1 MAIDEL
7 TLLTWARIA
16 ANRRAQVINELFP
29 GGLADLNDYTAEEV
43 KDAVKN
49 FRSHPTPNQRFNVS
63 ANSTKKLVQLTLWVK
78 DRIRL
83 GQDAEFDDGTTQA
96 EFVSLIDEAQQ
107 RDKIRQERKKNAEG
121 LATMKIDP
129 PLKSSSGWDGWKD
142 SIKTA
147 LMLAYGSKGVPLL
160 YVIRTIPASTF
171 PVVPAGGVAQSWE
184 ELSIGAAP
192 LTGLDYDADRKTV
205 HLFLLNNISED
216 SDAHAYIHPLV
227 SRNNGR
233 LDWQA
238 LCERYENDATVQA
251 RVNQA
256 NKTWNMLVYKNE
268 RAMSFEAFSKKLT
281 KALQYF
287 VDAGRTKHDGDVID
301 WIWDHVQCGELSQHL
316 TALKVGQSLN
326 MRTSKQ
332 ILQELA
338 KEVPNLS
345 NASDF
350 KPRISEIQQGSGES
364 GGFTFDGSTP
374 SSGAYTSDG
383 KLYCGTYSPSRW
395 FSDDVKPFHDRIR
408 EHRDKEGRNST
419 KSKNANRKL
428 QELKAQNAQLKR
440 NLSAL
445 KSGGQ
450 NGDDDTAATEES
462 NDNAG
467 DAFGGKESMRKKSKD
482 NK

>member
-1 MAIDEL
+1 MAIADN
-7 TLLTWARIA
+7 TLLTWSRIA
-16 ANRRAQVINELFP
+16 ATRQAQVTNELFP

-49 FRSHPTPNQRFNVS
+49 FRSHPTANQRFNIS

-83 GQDAEFDDGTTQA
+83 GQAVEFDDGTTQA
-96 EFVSLIDEAQQ
+96 EFVSMIDESQQ
-107 RDKIRQERKKNAEG
+107 REKIRQERKKNAEG

-142 SIKTA
+142 SVKTA

-160 YVIRTIPASTF
+160 YVIRTSPL
-171 PVVPAGGVAQSWE
+171 PMVPGGIAPPWE
-184 ELSIGAAP
+184 ELAIVAAP

-216 SDAHAYIHPLV
+216 SDAHAYIHPLI
-227 SRNNGR
+227 SRNDGR
-233 LDWQA
+233 SDWQA
-238 LCERYENDATVQA
+238 LCERYENEATIQA

-256 NKTWNMLVYKNE
+256 NKTWDMLVYKNE

-287 VDAGRTKHDGDVID
+287 DNAGRPKHDGDVID
-301 WIWDHVQCGELSQHL
+301 WIWRHVQSAELSQHMS
-316 TALKVGQSLN
+316 ALKVGQSAHF
-326 MRTSKQ
+326 RTSKQ
-332 ILQELA
+332 ILQEIA

-345 NASDF
+345 KASNF
-350 KPRISEIQQGSGES
+350 EPRISEIQQGSDEPS
-364 GGFTFDGSTP
+364 GFTFDGDTP
-374 SSGAYTSDG
+374 RSGVHNSDG

-395 FSDDVKPFHDRIR
+395 FSDDVKPFHDQIR
-408 EHRDKEGRNST
+408 EHRDKQGPKNT
-419 KSKNANRKL
+419 KSRNANRKL
-428 QELKAQNAQLKR
+428 QQLQTQNAALKR

-445 KSGGQ
+445 KSGVQ
-450 NGDDDTAATEES
+450 DDDTAATEES
-462 NDNAG
+462 QDNAG
-467 DAFGGKESMRKKSKD
+467 DAFGGGISMKNKKAKD
-482 NK
+482 HK